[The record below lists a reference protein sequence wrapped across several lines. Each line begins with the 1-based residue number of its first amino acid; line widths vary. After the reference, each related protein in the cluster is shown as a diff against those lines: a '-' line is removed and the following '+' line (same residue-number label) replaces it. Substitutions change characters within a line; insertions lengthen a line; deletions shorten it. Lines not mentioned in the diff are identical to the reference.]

1 SGVKLDG
8 TRQQGL
14 NRERTTLDRN
24 DFSIQSVFLEEVQ
37 VLCDPKR
44 QQLAAQAGAGNANW
58 CAIRAGKHC
67 RGRQYNHKAEQNSS
81 HVALLELRALSASL
95 SRDRK
100 IVERWISGPALNRT
114 EIDCR
119 AFAVH
124 NGPPGHRPFPYY
136 CFYWTTRRRCCPGQL
151 SSLASR

>member
-1 SGVKLDG
+1 LELGGGLDRLGRNQRIGQRVNEYRDGHRFGAAHFGFDDGTGSSGVKLDG

-100 IVERWISGPALNRT
+100 IVERWISGPALN
-114 EIDCR
+114 
-119 AFAVH
+119 
-124 NGPPGHRPFPYY
+124 
-136 CFYWTTRRRCCPGQL
+136 
-151 SSLASR
+151 